1 MSDPEQAPL
10 DRHALRNM
18 LNNITMNAELI
29 KLQVQQDVP
38 TPQVM
43 ASIEKLLR
51 ECKQCAHYLN
61 HPQS

>member
-1 MSDPEQAPL
+1 MSEQDQAPL

-38 TPQVM
+38 APQVM
-43 ASIEKLLR
+43 ASIEKMLS
-51 ECKQCAHYLN
+51 ECKQCALYLN
-61 HPQS
+61 KSRS